1 MLDIKR
7 IKEQPE
13 QVVEL
18 LARKGKDAKADIA
31 RILELEKRE

>member
-18 LARKGKDAKADIA
+18 LARKGRYADLYHEIA
-31 RILELEKRE
+31 QLE